1 MDGQVHIV
9 EDHVVAIR
17 LFHIL
22 TNHRIVTGT
31 NGRREFQAKCRSI
44 FFIYFNGYD
53 FLQLLDAALH
63 LYSLRCLVTE
73 TFDKIF
79 RVFYFF
85 LLILVSTQLLFAAF
99 LTQHDKLIVSY
110 LVIVYPSAGN
120 FNGTVGHVVN
130 KCPVVTYQYYRA
142 GTHLQ
147 EILQPLDTLNV
158 QVVGRLVEQQHIR
171 TTQQQFR

>member
-9 EDHVVAIR
+9 EDHVIAIR

-44 FFIYFNGYD
+44 FFIYFNRYN

-63 LYSLRCLVTE
+63 LYSLRSLVTE

-120 FNGTVGHVVN
+120 FNGTVGHIVN
-130 KCPVVTYQYYRA
+130 ECPVMTYQYYRA

-147 EILQPLDTLNV
+147 EILQPLDTLNI

>member
-22 TNHRIVTGT
+22 TNHRIVTGAH
-31 NGRREFQAKCRSI
+31 GRRELQTKRRSI
-44 FFIYFNGYD
+44 FFVNFNRYD

-63 LYSLRCLVTE
+63 LYSLRSLVTE

-120 FNGTVGHVVN
+120 FNGAIGHVVN
-130 KCPVVTYQYYRA
+130 ECPVVTYQYYRT

-147 EILQPLDTLNV
+147 EILQPLDTLNI
-158 QVVGRLVEQQHIR
+158 QVVGRLVEQQHIG
-171 TTQQQFR
+171 TTQQKLR